1 MSAAAIRY
9 NRGARLL
16 HWLIAALVIAN
27 LASGLL
33 HDPLED
39 YVRLMP
45 SHKAIGMSVLAL
57 SLARL
62 AWRFTWRAP
71 AYPEAMTAFERGS
84 AKAVHA
90 LFYLLMLA
98 MPLTGWIVSSAS
110 KYPLDWFGLFD
121 IPKLAVEKGSALA
134 GVTHEAHEILGYA
147 WVALLLI
154 HVAAALRHHF
164 VVKDGLMARMWG

>member
-121 IPKLAVEKGSALA
+121 IPKLAVTKGSATY
-134 GVTHEAHEILGYA
+134 GFGHEAHELLGYLFL
-147 WVALLLI
+147 ALVVL

-164 VVKDGLMARMWG
+164 VLRDDILRRMA